1 MSQSVGVIGCGYWG
15 KNLVRNFHQLGALA
29 AICDSDPRRLQ
40 TLSTQFPGV
49 KTCLSPIELYSDP
62 GITAVAIATPAE
74 THYELSK
81 EALLAG
87 RDVFVE
93 KPLALTCEDGE
104 SIVNLAERT
113 GRLLMVGHLLEYHFA
128 ILKLAEVVKRGDL
141 GDILYVYSNRLNL
154 GKVRREENILWSFAP
169 HDVSVLLM
177 LLREM
182 PTEVRATGGN
192 YLQKN
197 VADVTITNL
206 TFPSGA
212 RAHIFVSWLHPY
224 KEHKLVVI
232 GSNKMAVFDD
242 TATQGKLRVY
252 DKGID
257 WVDGQ
262 PIARATAETTLFYQE
277 GEPLRNECQHFL
289 EAIRTG
295 AQPRTDGHNGLRV
308 LRVLE
313 ASQKSLENGGMVVKL
328 EVPGREVAVG
338 Y

>member
-1 MSQSVGVIGCGYWG
+1 
-15 KNLVRNFHQLGALA
+15 
-29 AICDSDPRRLQ
+29 
-40 TLSTQFPGV
+40 
-49 KTCLSPIELYSDP
+49 
-62 GITAVAIATPAE
+62 
-74 THYELSK
+74 
-81 EALLAG
+81 
-87 RDVFVE
+87 
-93 KPLALTCEDGE
+93 
-104 SIVNLAERT
+104 
-113 GRLLMVGHLLEYHFA
+113 
-128 ILKLAEVVKRGDL
+128 
-141 GDILYVYSNRLNL
+141 LYVYSNRLNL

-277 GEPLRNECQHFL
+277 GEPLRNECQYFL